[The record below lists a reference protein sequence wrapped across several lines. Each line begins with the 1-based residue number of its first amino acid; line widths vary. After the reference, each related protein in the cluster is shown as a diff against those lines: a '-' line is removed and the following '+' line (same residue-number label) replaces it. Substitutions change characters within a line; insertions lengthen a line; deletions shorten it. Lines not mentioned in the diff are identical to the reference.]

1 MADPN
6 AAPAFGTAALRVFD
20 LALGRMLWSRRTV
33 FMVLAAGAPVLI
45 AALLRALAALPGF
58 DGEAGALARPAGLD
72 GPAVF
77 GLMIW
82 TFYLRFT
89 VPVLGVFYGTA
100 LLADEVEDRT
110 ITYLFTR
117 PVARGAVLAGKY
129 LACLACTTVIVLPS
143 VMLVYFLA
151 VPLAGGSIGRNFPV
165 LLLDLGLIG
174 AGLAVYGAV
183 FALVGARFRRPLLI
197 GLVFVFGWEPVVVVL
212 PGYMKYLSVA
222 YYHHGLP
229 SEDEDE
235 PVVVVLPGYMKYL
248 SVAYYLQGLAP
259 HAMPRGDALDVLQAL
274 LTSVQTPL
282 PAGANLA
289 ALAVIWAAALAA
301 AVRVAERREY
311 VLGQ

>member
-1 MADPN
+1 MADPH
-6 AAPAFGTAALRVFD
+6 AVPAFGTAALRVFE
-20 LALGRMLWSRRTV
+20 LGLGQMLWSRRTV
-33 FMVLAAGAPVLI
+33 FMALVAGAPVLI

-72 GPAVF
+72 GPGVF

-82 TFYLRFT
+82 SFYLRFT
-89 VPVLGVFYGTA
+89 VPVLGVFYGAA

-117 PVARGAVLAGKY
+117 PVPRGAVLAGKY
-129 LACLACTTVIVLPS
+129 LAYLACTAVIVLPS
-143 VMLVYFLA
+143 VMLVYFLV
-151 VPLAGGSIGRNFPV
+151 VPLAGGSIGRNFPA

-183 FALVGARFRRPLLI
+183 FALVGARFRRPLLT
-197 GLVFVFGWEPVVVVL
+197 GLVFVFGW
-212 PGYMKYLSVA
+212 
-222 YYHHGLP
+222 
-229 SEDEDE
+229 E

-282 PAGANLA
+282 AAGTNVA

-301 AVRVAERREY
+301 AVRVAGRREY

>member
-33 FMVLAAGAPVLI
+33 FMALAAGAPVLI

-72 GPAVF
+72 GPGVF

-143 VMLVYFLA
+143 VMLVYFLV

-183 FALVGARFRRPLLI
+183 FALVGARFRRPLLT

-212 PGYMKYLSVA
+212 PGYV
-222 YYHHGLP
+222 
-229 SEDEDE
+229 
-235 PVVVVLPGYMKYL
+235 KYL

>member
-1 MADPN
+1 MAHSI
-6 AAPAFGTAALRVFD
+6 AAFGTAALRVLD
-20 LALGRMLWSRRTV
+20 LGLGQMLWSRRTV
-33 FMVLAAGAPVLI
+33 FMALVAGGPVLI
-45 AALLRALAALPGF
+45 AALLRVVSTLPAFGGGAGEI
-58 DGEAGALARPAGLD
+58 DGRPVSLD
-72 GPAVF
+72 GPDIF

-100 LLADEVEDRT
+100 LIADEVEDRT

-129 LACLACTTVIVLPS
+129 LAYLVCTAVVVLPS
-143 VMLVYFLA
+143 VMLVYFLV
-151 VPLAGGSIGRNFPV
+151 VPLLGGSIGRNFPA
-165 LLLDLGLIG
+165 LLLDLGLIA

-183 FALVGARFRRPLLI
+183 FAFVGAWFRRPLLT
-197 GLVFVFGWEPVVVVL
+197 GLVFVFGW
-212 PGYMKYLSVA
+212 
-222 YYHHGLP
+222 
-229 SEDEDE
+229 E

-259 HAMPRGDALDVLQAL
+259 HAMPQGDALSVIQAA

-282 PAGANLA
+282 GTGANLA
-289 ALAVIWAAALAA
+289 ALAFIGAAALAA
-301 AVRVAERREY
+301 AIRVVERREY